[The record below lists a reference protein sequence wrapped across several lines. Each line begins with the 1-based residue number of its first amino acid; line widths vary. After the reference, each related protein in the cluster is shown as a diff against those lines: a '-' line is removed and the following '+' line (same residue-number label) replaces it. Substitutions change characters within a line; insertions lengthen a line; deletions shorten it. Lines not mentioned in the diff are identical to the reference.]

1 MSRATGVRY
10 VTVYY
15 YVAAVALGSERLHA
29 VLKKGDYVE
38 CNQSNRSTTLT
49 SKSQFSPSHS
59 IPCPAGGERTGV
71 DLSGSPHAAAP
82 VPTPKPAV
90 CRS

>member
-10 VTVYY
+10 VTAYY

-38 CNQSNRSTTLT
+38 LAQSTRKHYADIEIT
-49 SKSQFSPSHS
+49 
-59 IPCPAGGERTGV
+59 V
-71 DLSGSPHAAAP
+71 LS
-82 VPTPKPAV
+82 VP
-90 CRS
+90 

>member
-10 VTVYY
+10 VTAYY

-38 CNQSNRSTTLT
+38 LAQSKHYADIEIT
-49 SKSQFSPSHS
+49 
-59 IPCPAGGERTGV
+59 V
-71 DLSGSPHAAAP
+71 LS
-82 VPTPKPAV
+82 VP
-90 CRS
+90 